1 MPPSATAHSGKSFP
15 LLQLR
20 RITTSNS
27 YIPEI
32 DGLRFVAILAVV
44 LFHVPIQ
51 IALRSAGQVASNPYW
66 HIISHRDRGVQLFF
80 VIGRLILGMP
90 FGAHLL
96 NGNPP
101 VRLRSYFLRRVT
113 RLEPPYVLSI
123 LLCFPLLVFVV
134 HRPLREIV
142 EHSLATLVYAHS
154 LIFGQMSTVN
164 PPAWSLEVEIQFY
177 LLAPL
182 LAFLYFS
189 IRPASLRRSSGLAFI
204 LLVGLLQQAYLSHSI
219 NQWTLS
225 ILNYI
230 QYFFAGFL
238 LGDLYLTDWK
248 KIPRHWTW
256 DILSLASWTWIFVS
270 DAASLHLLLP
280 IITLRAYLAAFKGPI
295 FHAFFR
301 HTWISIA
308 GGMCYSIYLTHNLA
322 ISAVDLLLRRLSW
335 LAHRPPWQ
343 HAVLA
348 YVLVVPA
355 VAFLSLLLYILVE
368 RPCMDKSWPEK
379 LLHRLRPASHAG

>member
-1 MPPSATAHSGKSFP
+1 MPPSATAHSGKPFP

-51 IALRSAGQVASNPYW
+51 IALRSAGQVASNP
-66 HIISHRDRGVQLFF
+66 F
-80 VIGRLILGMP
+80 
-90 FGAHLL
+90 
-96 NGNPP
+96 
-101 VRLRSYFLRRVT
+101 
-113 RLEPPYVLSI
+113 
-123 LLCFPLLVFVV
+123 
-134 HRPLREIV
+134 
-142 EHSLATLVYAHS
+142 
-154 LIFGQMSTVN
+154 
-164 PPAWSLEVEIQFY
+164 
-177 LLAPL
+177 
-182 LAFLYFS
+182 
-189 IRPASLRRSSGLAFI
+189 
-204 LLVGLLQQAYLSHSI
+204 
-219 NQWTLS
+219 
-225 ILNYI
+225 
-230 QYFFAGFL
+230 
-238 LGDLYLTDWK
+238 WK
-248 KIPRHWTW
+248 KIPGHWTW
-256 DILSLASWTWIFVS
+256 DILSVASWTWIFVS